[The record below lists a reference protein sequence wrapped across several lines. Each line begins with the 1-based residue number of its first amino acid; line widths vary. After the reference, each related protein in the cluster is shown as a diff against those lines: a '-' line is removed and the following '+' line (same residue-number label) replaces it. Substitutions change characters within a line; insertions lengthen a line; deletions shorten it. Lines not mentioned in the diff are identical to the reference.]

1 MNFDKLS
8 GWRPQAPEAMVRP
21 LSRGRNRVGSR
32 LTMKLHPILLV
43 AAGLTVLAPVPSEA
57 QNRPRSV
64 PARAEQPG
72 GVVGA
77 VEIRGNQRIE
87 LDTIRS
93 YMLLAPGDQYDSD
106 RADRSLRSLFAT
118 GLFRDVSISRDGS
131 RLIVTVAENPLVNRV
146 AFEGNRRV
154 SDDNLRPEVQ
164 LRSRSVFTTQM
175 VQADRQRI
183 LDLYA
188 RRGRFAARV
197 EPKIIELDQNR
208 VDVVFEIT
216 EGDAALVA
224 RVNFVGNRAYS
235 DARLADVI
243 STKQSAWYR
252 FLSSS
257 DTFDP
262 ERLNFDRELLRRYY
276 LRTGYA
282 DVQIGTATAEL
293 APDRSGFFLTYNV
306 TEGPR
311 YTFGTVEITS
321 AFPNLNPA
329 DLQRFLEISPG
340 SVYNGDAVE
349 RSAQAVADGANL
361 RGFPFVDV
369 QPRITRDTENNTINI
384 TFAVNEAPRVFVERI
399 DINGNTRTQD
409 RVIRREFRLAEGDAF
424 NAAQVRRSRER
435 LRNLGYFS
443 DVQITNAP
451 GSAPDRT
458 ILSTQVVERATGE
471 VSIGGGYS
479 TDAGFLADVGLRERN
494 LSGTGIDARINA
506 TLAQRRS
513 QLDLSAT
520 NPQFLDRN
528 LAVGG
533 DLFYIQRNLQ
543 TISQFSE
550 RRAGFAVRAGYEFNE
565 RLRQSWSYSL
575 INREVYNVQPGA
587 SIYIREQAG
596 TTLLSQVS
604 QTLAYD
610 TRDNL
615 IEPRRGYLLR
625 LGTDFAGLGGD
636 VAFFRGRLD
645 GALFLPFEQ
654 VLGHPDYVLSVS
666 GSIGYIEPWSSSGNQ
681 ERIVDR
687 FFLGGEN
694 LRGFALAGA
703 GPRDLRTNDALGGRR
718 LWTQTTE
725 MRFPLPGV
733 PSEVGLLG
741 RAFVDVGAL
750 WDTVQGPNIGT
761 SSSPRVGTG
770 LGVSWRS
777 PFGLINIDLA
787 QAVVKQSYDQTQ
799 IFRFGFGT
807 RF

>member
-1 MNFDKLS
+1 MKMRIPL
-8 GWRPQAPEAMVRP
+8 GWRWLPLTAMVRP
-21 LSRGRNRVGSR
+21 LSFYRNGMGSSVIK
-32 LTMKLHPILLV
+32 TLHPILLL
-43 AAGLTVLAPVPSEA
+43 AAGLVLFAPLGANA
-57 QNRPRSV
+57 QTRPRAQPVQSV
-64 PARAEQPG
+64 G
-72 GVVGA
+72 GPVTA
-77 VEIRGNQRIE
+77 VEVRGNQRIE
-87 LDTIRS
+87 VDTIRS
-93 YMLLAPGDQYDSD
+93 YMLLAPGDVYDSD
-106 RADRSLRSLFAT
+106 RADRSLRALFAT
-118 GLFRDVSISRDGS
+118 GLFRDVRVSRDGT
-131 RLIVTVAENPLVNRV
+131 RVIVEVVENPLINRV

-154 SDDNLRPEVQ
+154 SDDVLRPEVQ
-164 LRSRSVFTTQM
+164 LRPRSVFTTQL
-175 VQADRQRI
+175 VQGDRQRI

-197 EPKIIELDQNR
+197 EPKIIQLDQNR

-224 RVNFVGNRAYS
+224 RVNFVGNRAFS

-243 STKQSAWYR
+243 STKEAAWYR

-262 ERLNFDRELLRRYY
+262 DRLNFDRELLRRYY
-276 LRTGYA
+276 LRNGFP
-282 DVQIGTATAEL
+282 DVQVGVATAEL
-293 APDRSGFFLTYNV
+293 APDRSGFFLTFNV

-311 YTFGTVEITS
+311 YTFGTLEISS
-321 AFPNLNPA
+321 AFPNLSPA
-329 DLQRFLEISPG
+329 DLRRFLEVSSG
-340 SVYNGDAVE
+340 ALYNGDAVE
-349 RSAQAVADGANL
+349 RTAQAIADGANL

-369 QPRITRDTENNTINI
+369 QPQIVRDTENNRINI

-451 GSAPDRT
+451 GTAPDRT
-458 ILSTQVVERATGE
+458 VLNTQVVERATGE

-479 TDAGFLADVGLRERN
+479 TDAGFLADFGLRERN

-513 QLDLSAT
+513 QLDLSVT

-528 LAVGG
+528 LAVGA

-543 TISQFSE
+543 QISQSSE
-550 RRAGFAVRAGYEFNE
+550 RRAGFALRAGYEFNE

-575 INREVYNVQPGA
+575 VNRDIFNIQPGA
-587 SIYIREQAG
+587 SRFVLEQRG
-596 TTLLSQVS
+596 STLLSQVS

-615 IEPRRGYLLR
+615 IEPRRGYIVR
-625 LGTDFAGLGGD
+625 LSTDFAGLGGD
-636 VAFFRGRLD
+636 VAYVRGRLD
-645 GALFLPFEQ
+645 GALFLPFER
-654 VLGHPDYVLSVS
+654 VFGDPDYVLTVS
-666 GSIGYIEPWSSSGNQ
+666 GSMGVLEPFSSTSRQ
-681 ERIVDR
+681 DRIVDR
-687 FFLGGEN
+687 FFLGGDN
-694 LRGFALAGA
+694 LRGFRLAGV
-703 GPRDLRTNDALGGRR
+703 GPRDLVTRDALGGRR
-718 LWTQTTE
+718 MWTQSTE
-725 MRFPLPGV
+725 MRFPLPV
-733 PSEVGLLG
+733 PSEIGLLG
-741 RAFVDVGAL
+741 RAFVDMGAL
-750 WDTVQGPNIGT
+750 FDTVPGTGIGNT
-761 SSSPRVGTG
+761 STPRVAAGV
-770 LGVSWRS
+770 GVSWRS
-777 PFGLINIDLA
+777 PFGLINIDFAKALA
-787 QAVVKQSYDQTQ
+787 KQPYDETQ